1 MKTNESRLLKNV
13 GEAGKTRQKQARARS
28 LGVLD
33 EQYSLRSS
41 FRAALK
47 RVSRKRLAEPVFN
60 EVLPTQV
67 VFQRAARQRG
77 FTLIEIM
84 VVVVILGILAALVV
98 PQVMNR
104 PDQAK
109 VTVAKGDIKA
119 IGAALDMYK
128 LDNFAYPSTQQGLNA
143 LVEKPSGSLQPKN
156 WNRDGY
162 LKRVP
167 KDPWGNDYQYLSPGT
182 QGQFDLYSLGA
193 DGKQGGTDL
202 NADIGNWD
210 L

>member
-1 MKTNESRLLKNV
+1 MTLNR
-13 GEAGKTRQKQARARS
+13 RKQ
-28 LGVLD
+28 G
-33 EQYSLRSS
+33 
-41 FRAALK
+41 
-47 RVSRKRLAEPVFN
+47 
-60 EVLPTQV
+60 
-67 VFQRAARQRG
+67 G

-128 LDNFAYPSTQQGLNA
+128 LDNYAYPSTQQGLDA
-143 LVEKPSGSLQPKN
+143 LVEKPSGSPQPKN

-162 LKRVP
+162 LKRLP
-167 KDPWGNDYQYLSPGT
+167 KDPWGNEYQYLSPGAE
-182 QGQFDLYSLGA
+182 GQYDLYSYGA
-193 DGKQGGTDL
+193 DGKQGGSDL

>member
-1 MKTNESRLLKNV
+1 
-13 GEAGKTRQKQARARS
+13 
-28 LGVLD
+28 
-33 EQYSLRSS
+33 
-41 FRAALK
+41 
-47 RVSRKRLAEPVFN
+47 
-60 EVLPTQV
+60 
-67 VFQRAARQRG
+67 
-77 FTLIEIM
+77 M

-119 IGAALDMYK
+119 IAAALDMYK
-128 LDNFAYPSTQQGLNA
+128 LDNFNYPSTQQGLSA
-143 LVEKPSGSLQPKN
+143 LVEKPSGNPQPRN

-193 DGKQGGTDL
+193 DGKQGGSDL

>member
-1 MKTNESRLLKNV
+1 MKLQR
-13 GEAGKTRQKQARARS
+13 R
-28 LGVLD
+28 
-33 EQYSLRSS
+33 
-41 FRAALK
+41 
-47 RVSRKRLAEPVFN
+47 
-60 EVLPTQV
+60 TQG
-67 VFQRAARQRG
+67 G

-98 PQVMNR
+98 PQVMSR

-109 VTVAKGDIKA
+109 VTVAQGDIKG
-119 IGAALDMYK
+119 IAAARDMYK
-128 LDNFAYPSTQQGLNA
+128 LDNPSDPSTQQGLEA
-143 LVEKPSGSLQPKN
+143 LVKKPSGNPAAKN

-167 KDPWGNDYQYLSPGT
+167 VDPWGNPYQYLAPGT
-182 QGQFDLYSLGA
+182 RGAFDLYSLGA
-193 DGKQGGTDL
+193 DGKQGGSEL

>member
-1 MKTNESRLLKNV
+1 MTLNE
-13 GEAGKTRQKQARARS
+13 
-28 LGVLD
+28 
-33 EQYSLRSS
+33 
-41 FRAALK
+41 
-47 RVSRKRLAEPVFN
+47 RK
-60 EVLPTQV
+60 
-67 VFQRAARQRG
+67 QRG

-128 LDNFAYPSTQQGLNA
+128 LDNYSYPSTQQGLDA
-143 LVEKPSGSLQPKN
+143 LVEKPGGNPQPKN

-167 KDPWGNDYQYLSPGT
+167 KDPWGNEYQYLSPGT
-182 QGQFDLYSLGA
+182 QGQYDLYSYGA
-193 DGKQGGTDL
+193 DGKQGGSDL

>member
-1 MKTNESRLLKNV
+1 MTLNE
-13 GEAGKTRQKQARARS
+13 
-28 LGVLD
+28 
-33 EQYSLRSS
+33 
-41 FRAALK
+41 
-47 RVSRKRLAEPVFN
+47 RK
-60 EVLPTQV
+60 
-67 VFQRAARQRG
+67 QRG

-128 LDNFAYPSTQQGLNA
+128 LDNYSYPSTQQGLDA
-143 LVEKPSGSLQPKN
+143 LVKKPGGNPQPKN

-182 QGQFDLYSLGA
+182 QGQFDLYSYGA
-193 DGKQGGTDL
+193 DGKQGGSDL

>member
-1 MKTNESRLLKNV
+1 MTLK
-13 GEAGKTRQKQARARS
+13 
-28 LGVLD
+28 
-33 EQYSLRSS
+33 QY
-41 FRAALK
+41 K
-47 RVSRKRLAEPVFN
+47 
-60 EVLPTQV
+60 
-67 VFQRAARQRG
+67 QRG

-128 LDNFAYPSTQQGLNA
+128 LDNYSYPSTQQGLDA
-143 LVEKPSGSLQPKN
+143 LVEKPGGNPQPKN

-167 KDPWGNDYQYLSPGT
+167 KDPWGNEYQYLSPGT
-182 QGQFDLYSLGA
+182 EGQYDLYSYGA
-193 DGKQGGTDL
+193 DGKQGGSDL

>member
-1 MKTNESRLLKNV
+1 MTLN
-13 GEAGKTRQKQARARS
+13 
-28 LGVLD
+28 
-33 EQYSLRSS
+33 
-41 FRAALK
+41 
-47 RVSRKRLAEPVFN
+47 SRK
-60 EVLPTQV
+60 QG
-67 VFQRAARQRG
+67 G

-128 LDNFAYPSTQQGLNA
+128 LDNYAYPSTQQGLDA
-143 LVEKPSGSLQPKN
+143 LVEKPGGNPQPKN

-167 KDPWGNDYQYLSPGT
+167 KDPWGNEYQYLSPGT
-182 QGQFDLYSLGA
+182 QGQYDLYSYGA
-193 DGKQGGTDL
+193 DGKQGGSDL

>member
-1 MKTNESRLLKNV
+1 MTSNE
-13 GEAGKTRQKQARARS
+13 
-28 LGVLD
+28 
-33 EQYSLRSS
+33 
-41 FRAALK
+41 
-47 RVSRKRLAEPVFN
+47 RK
-60 EVLPTQV
+60 
-67 VFQRAARQRG
+67 QRG

-128 LDNFAYPSTQQGLNA
+128 LDNYSYPSTQQGLNA
-143 LVEKPSGSLQPKN
+143 LVEKPSGSPQPKN

>member
-1 MKTNESRLLKNV
+1 MTTKK
-13 GEAGKTRQKQARARS
+13 
-28 LGVLD
+28 
-33 EQYSLRSS
+33 
-41 FRAALK
+41 
-47 RVSRKRLAEPVFN
+47 
-60 EVLPTQV
+60 
-67 VFQRAARQRG
+67 QRG

-119 IGAALDMYK
+119 IAAALDMYK
-128 LDNFAYPSTQQGLNA
+128 LDNFNYPSTQQGLNA
-143 LVEKPSGSLQPKN
+143 LVEKPSGSPQPRN

-193 DGKQGGTDL
+193 DGKQGGSDL

-210 L
+210 Q

>member
-1 MKTNESRLLKNV
+1 MTTRL
-13 GEAGKTRQKQARARS
+13 
-28 LGVLD
+28 
-33 EQYSLRSS
+33 
-41 FRAALK
+41 
-47 RVSRKRLAEPVFN
+47 
-60 EVLPTQV
+60 
-67 VFQRAARQRG
+67 QRRIQGG

-98 PQVMNR
+98 PQVMSR

-119 IGAALDMYK
+119 IAAALDMYK
-128 LDNFAYPSTQQGLNA
+128 LDNFAYPSTQQGLDA
-143 LVEKPSGSLQPKN
+143 LVKKPSGNPQPKN

-162 LKRVP
+162 LKRLP

-182 QGQFDLYSLGA
+182 QGQFDLYSFGA
-193 DGKQGGTDL
+193 DGKPGGSDL

>member
-1 MKTNESRLLKNV
+1 MKTN
-13 GEAGKTRQKQARARS
+13 
-28 LGVLD
+28 
-33 EQYSLRSS
+33 
-41 FRAALK
+41 
-47 RVSRKRLAEPVFN
+47 
-60 EVLPTQV
+60 
-67 VFQRAARQRG
+67 RQRG

-119 IGAALDMYK
+119 ISAALDMYR
-128 LDNFAYPSTQQGLNA
+128 LDNFAYPSTQQGLSA
-143 LVEKPSGSLQPKN
+143 LVEKPRGNPQPRN

-162 LKRVP
+162 LKQVP

-182 QGQFDLYSLGA
+182 RGPYDLYSLGA
-193 DGKQGGTDL
+193 DGKPGGSDL
-202 NADIGNWD
+202 NADIGNWED
-210 L
+210 

>member
-1 MKTNESRLLKNV
+1 MTLK
-13 GEAGKTRQKQARARS
+13 
-28 LGVLD
+28 
-33 EQYSLRSS
+33 QY
-41 FRAALK
+41 K
-47 RVSRKRLAEPVFN
+47 
-60 EVLPTQV
+60 
-67 VFQRAARQRG
+67 QRG

-128 LDNFAYPSTQQGLNA
+128 LDNYSYPSTQQGLEA
-143 LVEKPSGSLQPKN
+143 LVKKPGGNPQPKN

-167 KDPWGNDYQYLSPGT
+167 KDPWGNEYQYLSPGT
-182 QGQFDLYSLGA
+182 QGPYDLYSYGA
-193 DGKQGGTDL
+193 DGKQGGSEL